1 MKNFTLTIFSLLLA
15 TGLWA
20 QPCSNLFISEYV
32 EGSSFNK
39 AIEIYNPTG
48 STVDLSNY
56 SLILRGFNG
65 SGTLFTPDT
74 LQLSGNLASGAVFV
88 VANVDADPS
97 ILAVADLTDDDNINF
112 NGNDAIALFDISLGQ
127 IIDAVGDYT
136 AATTP
141 TNDEWVVGTGSTKDN
156 TLSRKA
162 TVQTGTNNW
171 ATGSGQWDVSSS
183 NTFSGLGFYC
193 NSCLTAT
200 DTSATF
206 TSAGNT
212 VYDNATTANVN
223 VALSL
228 CVSASTFNVDV
239 VLKSGDAALV
249 NNYTTQTL
257 TFANVVSGSL
267 PLTIT
272 TAPVTT
278 PTTLVFALR
287 NATNGLKIGADSLYI
302 LTIAPTPAI
311 QLYSIT
317 TIRGNNND
325 GIPDSVGVVC
335 TIRGT
340 VLGGNLRTGGV
351 NFTMND
357 GTAGIGVFSP
367 TDDFGY
373 TVNEG
378 DSIEV
383 TGEVSHFNGLGQMSF
398 LSDITVLGT
407 GNVPAPV
414 VVVNLDE
421 ETEGELVRLNGYR
434 TYGQPTGTATLT
446 YDITN
451 GTDST
456 EMVIY
461 PTTGI
466 STNIPAQFD
475 VIGIGRQFDAGGG
488 VPTRYTRFY
497 QIAPRRQTDISPV
510 GINEIT
516 SGVLAVYPN
525 PATNMVYVELEAN
538 TQTQS
543 VKVFDFTGRLVMEQ
557 NVNAATS
564 VKIDISSLNSGLYL
578 LQVSTAKGTS
588 THKVV
593 KQ

>member
-48 STVDLSNY
+48 AAVDLSNY
-56 SLILRGFNG
+56 RLILRGFNA
-65 SGTLFTPDT
+65 SGVLFTPDT
-74 LQLSGNLASGAVFV
+74 LQLSGTLASGDVYV
-88 VANVDADPS
+88 IANVDADAA

-112 NGNDAIALFDISLGQ
+112 NGNDAIALYDVALGQ
-127 IIDAVGDYT
+127 IIDAVGDYS

-141 TNDEWVVGTGSTKDN
+141 ANDEWIVGTGSTKDN

-162 TVQTGTNNW
+162 TVQAGTTNWTTG
-171 ATGSGQWDVSSS
+171 ATQWDVSPS
-183 NTFSGLGFYC
+183 NTFGGLGFYC
-193 NSCLTAT
+193 NSCLTSN
-200 DTSATF
+200 DTSAVF
-206 TSAGNT
+206 TSAANT
-212 VYDNATTANVN
+212 VFDNASTTNVN

-249 NNYTTQTL
+249 DNYTTQTL
-257 TFANVVSGSL
+257 TFANVVTGSL

-272 TAPVTT
+272 TAPLTS
-278 PTTLVFALR
+278 PETLVFALR
-287 NATNGLKIGADSLYI
+287 NATNGLDIGADSLYT
-302 LTIAPTPAI
+302 LTIAPTPAV
-311 QLYSIT
+311 QVYSIA
-317 TIRGNNND
+317 TIRGNNTD
-325 GIPDSVGVVC
+325 GLPDSLGVVC

-340 VLGGNLRTGGV
+340 VLGGNLRTAGV
-351 NFTMND
+351 NFTIND

-373 TVNEG
+373 TVTEG

-383 TGEVSHFNGLGQMSF
+383 TGEVSHFNGLAQMSF
-398 LSDITVLGT
+398 VTDITVLGT

-414 VVVNLDE
+414 VVIELDE
-421 ETEGELVRLNGYR
+421 STEGELIRLNGYR
-434 TYGQPTGTATLT
+434 AYGQPTGNNPLT

-456 EMVIY
+456 EMVVY
-461 PTTGI
+461 ASTGI

-488 VPTRYTRFY
+488 TPTRYTRFY
-497 QIAPRRQTDISPV
+497 QLAPRRQTDITPV
-510 GINEIT
+510 GIEDL
-516 SGVLAVYPN
+516 SAGVLAVYPN

-543 VKVFDFTGRLVMEQ
+543 VKIYDFTGRLVMEQ
-557 NVNAATS
+557 PVNAATS
-564 VKIDISSLNSGLYL
+564 VKMDISSLNNGMYL
-578 LQVSTAKGTS
+578 LQVSTAKGIS